1 MPREPLQ
8 RAVASDAIRQT
19 PPAMTPIPP
28 PAPLSRRGAPRHR
41 TADTLAPVDEIT
53 QGVEDADRAD
63 RADGRKPTRRFPELL
78 RQRHR
83 DLGTTADRDLDAI
96 EMVTHVT
103 RLVARLVQDFEQ
115 SVHRPLGSTWAG
127 FRILNVLW
135 IFDEVDQQEI
145 ERLSGSSKASVSSA
159 LMTLEN
165 RGLIERRRDPK
176 DRRRLLVQLTD
187 AGRQELEKAIS
198 SQTERERA
206 WTRVLSDQEIQQLIV
221 LLSKV
226 VNQPRPE

>member
-1 MPREPLQ
+1 
-8 RAVASDAIRQT
+8 VAT
-19 PPAMTPIPP
+19 
-28 PAPLSRRGAPRHR
+28 
-41 TADTLAPVDEIT
+41 VDET
-53 QGVEDADRAD
+53 KGQAEESGESDPHKAS
-63 RADGRKPTRRFPELL
+63 RRFPDLL
-78 RQRHR
+78 RKRHR
-83 DLGTTADRDLDAI
+83 ERGTTAGRDLDAI
-96 EMVTHVT
+96 EMVTHLT

-135 IFDEVDQQEI
+135 IFGEVDQQEI
-145 ERLSGSSKASVSSA
+145 ERLSGNSKASVSSA

-165 RGLIERRRDPK
+165 RGLIERHRDPK
-176 DRRRLLVQLTD
+176 DRRRLVVRLTA
-187 AGRQELEKAIS
+187 AGRGELEKAIA

-206 WTRVLSDQEIQQLIV
+206 WTRVLSNAEIRQLIV

>member
-1 MPREPLQ
+1 MARNDLS
-8 RAVASDAIRQT
+8 RAPGVRAPVGAPS
-19 PPAMTPIPP
+19 
-28 PAPLSRRGAPRHR
+28 PAPARLSSRLGPGREGL
-41 TADTLAPVDEIT
+41 ADTLATVDEAMR
-53 QGVEDADRAD
+53 QADEPGESDA
-63 RADGRKPTRRFPELL
+63 RKPTRRFPELL

-83 DLGTTADRDLDAI
+83 ELGTTAGRDLDAI

-165 RGLIERRRDPK
+165 RGLIDRRRDPR
-176 DRRRLLVQLTD
+176 DRRRLLVHLT
-187 AGRQELEKAIS
+187 ATGREELEKAIDL
-198 SQTERERA
+198 QTERERA

>member
-1 MPREPLQ
+1 MSY
-8 RAVASDAIRQT
+8 RATVRAIDRPGGVVPQQQVELGGTPDAPTRF
-19 PPAMTPIPP
+19 
-28 PAPLSRRGAPRHR
+28 GR
-41 TADTLAPVDEIT
+41 TDTLATVAETTRQP
-53 QGVEDADRAD
+53 EDASSAEEH
-63 RADGRKPTRRFPELL
+63 KPTRRFPELL
-78 RQRHR
+78 RERHR
-83 DLGTTADRDLDAI
+83 DLGTTAGRDLDAI
-96 EMVTHVT
+96 EMVTHLT

-135 IFDEVDQQEI
+135 IFDGVDQQEI

-159 LMTLEN
+159 LQTLEN
-165 RGLIERRRDPK
+165 RGLIERRRDPR
-176 DRRRLLVQLTD
+176 DRRRLLVQLTPT
-187 AGRQELEKAIS
+187 GREELEKAIS

-206 WTRVLSDQEIQQLIV
+206 WTQVLSDEEIQQLIT

>member
-1 MPREPLQ
+1 VPREDLQ
-8 RAVASDAIRQT
+8 RAIASGTIRQT
-19 PPAMTPIPP
+19 PRASALARP
-28 PAPLSRRGAPRHR
+28 PAQLPRGDARRRG
-41 TADTLAPVDEIT
+41 TADTFAPVEETT
-53 QGVEDADRAD
+53 QGAETAD

-165 RGLIERRRDPK
+165 RALIERRRDPK
-176 DRRRLLVQLTD
+176 DRRRLLVQLT
-187 AGRQELEKAIS
+187 ATGREELEKAIS